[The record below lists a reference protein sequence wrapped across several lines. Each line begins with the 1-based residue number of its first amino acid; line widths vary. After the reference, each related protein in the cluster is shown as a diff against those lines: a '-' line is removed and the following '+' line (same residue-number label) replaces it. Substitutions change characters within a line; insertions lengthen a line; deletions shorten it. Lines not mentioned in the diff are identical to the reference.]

1 MAGAGTNETTYVVS
15 LNEPQDP
22 AAICFGLLAAGY
34 DHPDLR
40 EPFSYLDLG
49 CGYGLSMAFAAARYP
64 AGRFLG
70 IDFNPKHK
78 AFSDDLTARAGLG
91 NVEFRAQSFEAF
103 GREGDEKFDFVALHG
118 VFSWVS
124 AADRAE
130 IVKIVE
136 KVLAPDGVVYAGYN
150 ALAGRAFMLPVRNL
164 LSSFYKRQEGKTE
177 ARVKA
182 ALQEVNRCFELG
194 RGNFSNAYMGNLI
207 RSLEDKDY
215 HYVYHEYMADEWTLF
230 SLPEMAALL
239 DGAGIRFAA
248 AVDLLE
254 AMDDLLFEAPLRAGL
269 DGMDDVVM
277 REAVKDCLLQ
287 KQLRKD
293 IFLKTPRRIKTEEQR
308 QRLKGWTLR
317 PRVAADLISFE
328 KSMGVGSRRVSLP
341 RQPAAH
347 LFKAVDGG
355 AYDWQ
360 ELEKQ
365 LPGTG
370 GFNETL
376 AAILRLVA
384 FEDLFV
390 TFTDGLEPSRCQAL
404 NAVLDRLALEG
415 WAVPHR
421 LAPLSGVAAV
431 MSPPQSLFAN
441 ALSTGADPLR
451 HARAV
456 LGEASSEELE
466 RPLAKFHQNAEPF
479 RKIGFF

>member
-1 MAGAGTNETTYVVS
+1 MAKAATNQTTYVVS

-34 DHPDLR
+34 DHPDLSK
-40 EPFSYLDLG
+40 PFSYLDIG

-91 NVEFRAQSFEAF
+91 NVEFRAQRFAAF
-103 GREGDEKFDFVALHG
+103 ARESDEKFDFVALHG
-118 VFSWVS
+118 VLSWVS
-124 AADRAE
+124 AAERTE
-130 IVKIVE
+130 IVKIIK

-150 ALAGRAFMLPVRNL
+150 ALAGRAFMMPVRNL
-164 LSSFYKRQEGKTE
+164 LSSFYKRQEGQTE
-177 ARVKA
+177 ARVEA
-182 ALQEVNRCFELG
+182 ALREVNRCFEWG
-194 RGNFSNAYMGNLI
+194 RGNFSNAYMRNLI

-215 HYVYHEYMADEWTLF
+215 HYVYHEYMADDWSLF
-230 SLPEMAALL
+230 SLPEMAALF

-248 AVDLLE
+248 SVDLLE
-254 AMDDLLFEAPLRAGL
+254 AMDDLLFEPQLRAGL
-269 DGMDDVVM
+269 ERMDDVVM

-293 IFLKTPRRIKTEEQR
+293 IFLKTPHRIKADEQR
-308 QRLKGWTLR
+308 RRLKGWTLR
-317 PRVAADLISFE
+317 PRVAADLLNSE
-328 KSMGVGSRRVSLP
+328 KPMGMGSRRVSLL

-347 LFKAVDGG
+347 LFQAVDGG
-355 AYDWQ
+355 AFDWR

-365 LPGTG
+365 LPDTG
-370 GFNETL
+370 EFNQTL

-390 TFTDGLEPSRCQAL
+390 TFTDGLEPARCKAL
-404 NAVLDRLALEG
+404 NAVLDGLALEG

-431 MSPPQSLFAN
+431 MGPPQSLFAH
-441 ALSTGADPLR
+441 ALSTGVDPLR

-456 LGEASSEELE
+456 LGEASPQDLE
-466 RPLAKFHQNAEPF
+466 AALAKFHQNAEPF